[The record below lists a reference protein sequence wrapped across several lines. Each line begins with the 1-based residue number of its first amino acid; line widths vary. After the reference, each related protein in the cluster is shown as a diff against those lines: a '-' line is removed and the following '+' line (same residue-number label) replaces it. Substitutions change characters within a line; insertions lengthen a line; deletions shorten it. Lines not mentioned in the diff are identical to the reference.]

1 MKILEVRFKWT
12 NSREEYE
19 RKARPGAHMRA
30 GVSGLRWKI
39 YAYDDE
45 GSMATGIYLFEDIE
59 SLNSY
64 LGPFKAGAQPEG
76 VEDIEFKVWDVQE
89 ALSRITRAPI

>member
-1 MKILEVRFKWT
+1 MMILEVRFKWT
-12 NSREEYE
+12 KSREEYE
-19 RKARPGAHMRA
+19 ESANPHKFADMP
-30 GVSGLRWKI
+30 GLRWKI

-45 GSMATGIYLFEDIE
+45 SSMATGIYLFEDIE

-64 LGPFKAGAQPEG
+64 LGPFKASAQPDG

-89 ALSRITRAPI
+89 ALSKVTQAPI